1 MKPRE
6 AGALQHPPTM
16 QRGVPEPQRLHLPS
30 REPDACPASL
40 TRVRSPQNKDLSP
53 HGAQRDGSKPVFL
66 PPCSGR
72 RPFASGTYFV
82 LRRLCKGFGNVVFP
96 LHGVGNGT
104 AEASQFSAGAAGRM
118 VSTWDRAPGPGQHSG
133 SWLLCPGRSVPAGAQ
148 RAATRLGR
156 RRILAWNNSERPVLQ
171 LPQAIG
177 HDLEGPLGPTNP
189 HAGPRRFPG
198 ARRGQERP
206 RLGGWA
212 SGWGAPAPLSHTNAH
227 ETWGCGAPLFY
238 FHSRVCV

>member
-30 REPDACPASL
+30 GEPDACPASL

-96 LHGVGNGT
+96 LHGVGNGS
-104 AEASQFSAGAAGRM
+104 EVGPPRPPSSQRVPPDARSPRGTGRRGLD
-118 VSTWDRAPGPGQHSG
+118 SIPGPGF
-133 SWLLCPGRSVPAGAQ
+133 CAPAGPFQ
-148 RAATRLGR
+148 PGL
-156 RRILAWNNSERPVLQ
+156 SERRL
-171 LPQAIG
+171 
-177 HDLEGPLGPTNP
+177 DLEDVG
-189 HAGPRRFPG
+189 FSPG
-198 ARRGQERP
+198 ATVRGPSSNFLRP
-206 RLGGWA
+206 
-212 SGWGAPAPLSHTNAH
+212 
-227 ETWGCGAPLFY
+227 
-238 FHSRVCV
+238 